1 MSILNGR
8 VTLSV
13 SFLVGTRGT
22 TMGGTEWG
30 RRERREEVVLGGGG
44 RRGAENEKCSCTFA

>member
-22 TMGGTEWG
+22 TTGGTEWG
-30 RRERREEVVLGGGG
+30 RRERREEVVLGGG